1 MDIPEHPEIAM
12 ALATG
17 YPHPERPC
25 IHCCDCDKALT
36 NEDVFDWDG
45 DILCEGCVKERIEEN
60 YTISE
65 IAVALG
71 IPRKPAYLW
80 EVE

>member
-1 MDIPEHPEIAM
+1 MDITEHPQIAM

-17 YPHPERPC
+17 YPHPEAPC
-25 IHCCDCDKALT
+25 IHCCDCEKSLM
-36 NEDVFDWDG
+36 NEDAFDWDG
-45 DILCEGCVKERIEEN
+45 DPLCENCVMERIEQN
-60 YTISE
+60 YSISE

-71 IPRKPAYLW
+71 IARKPAYLW